1 MESLEDIEK
10 ALSKLV
16 PSALSERGQ
25 QSIEDMIDGLAA
37 GEMAE
42 ITEAQA
48 SSAIIAPK
56 RRFGT
61 WSAGIG
67 AAAAAV
73 AISLSLPHSGPVA
86 GEGRLTAS
94 AEVPMTTHSEPED
107 GLVLLGQVERLEAAE
122 PEDWVSEADG
132 VSHRAWRFH
141 VVDEERVQDVKT
153 GYEVTVSCPRE
164 KVVLMPATA
173 F

>member
-1 MESLEDIEK
+1 
-10 ALSKLV
+10 
-16 PSALSERGQ
+16 
-25 QSIEDMIDGLAA
+25 
-37 GEMAE
+37 
-42 ITEAQA
+42 
-48 SSAIIAPK
+48 
-56 RRFGT
+56 
-61 WSAGIG
+61 
-67 AAAAAV
+67 
-73 AISLSLPHSGPVA
+73 VA
-86 GEGRLTAS
+86 GEKSLAVS
-94 AEVPMTTHSEPED
+94 PEVPMTTHSEPED

-164 KVVLMPATA
+164 KVVLMPVTA